1 MNKLFTYYVC
11 IFFTL
16 LTGIVQSQTQIEII
30 NADEISFNKKISEDR
45 QVLVGNVKTKHNNRF
60 LTCDSAYYYA
70 KDNKIEAFSNIHIWQ
85 GDTLSLKGDYLIY
98 HGDHQLAEIQKN
110 VRFKHNE
117 MSLVSEQLKYNFE
130 HEKGFF
136 DEKALIT
143 ENQKSLSSNK
153 GIYYAGAEKFDF
165 YTNVIVESTEEILRA
180 DTLQYWLNSEY
191 AEFKSN
197 GTLENSDIHVKAN
210 KGWVNQKDG
219 KAFLSEKIQITD
231 LENDY
236 VLHADSCYLF
246 NEMTHS
252 ISYGN
257 TLLTLPLNEDTL
269 YLTADTLIHQ
279 QKPESNLLKAYP
291 NVSFKSSDL
300 LGHCDSL
307 SFITNDED
315 IFLNKTPVIWLDE
328 FQVTADTIRI
338 VLDEDSIKMALLNKN
353 SFITSKIDSS
363 AFNQISGVN
372 MKAYFN
378 KNELSNIKVE
388 GNGESIYYVEDEKD
402 NKPIGVN
409 KIICSNMNIIVN
421 NRTIGSINFYEKPD
435 ATLHP
440 IDQITPE
447 EFLLK
452 GFKWRNKHE
461 IMNKIESKIQRHY
474 KF

>member
-1 MNKLFTYYVC
+1 MNRLFTYYVC

-16 LTGIVQSQTQIEII
+16 LSAVVQSQTQIEII

-45 QVLVGNVKTKHNNRF
+45 QVLTGNVKTKHNNRF
-60 LTCDSAYYYA
+60 LICDSAYYYT

-98 HGDHQLAEIQKN
+98 HGNHQLAEIQKN

-117 MSLVSEQLKYNFE
+117 MNLVSEQLKYDFE
-130 HEKGFF
+130 YEKGFF
-136 DEKALIT
+136 DERAHIT

-153 GIYYAGAEKFDF
+153 GIYYAGTEKFDF
-165 YTNVIVESTEEILRA
+165 YTDVIVESTEEILRA
-180 DTLQYWLNSEY
+180 DTLYYWLNSEY

-197 GTLENSDIHVKAN
+197 GSLENSDIHVKAN

-219 KAFLSEKIQITD
+219 KALLNDKIQIRD

-246 NEMTHS
+246 NEMSHS

-257 TLLTLPLNEDTL
+257 TLLSLPLNEDTL

-279 QKPESNLLKAYP
+279 QKSESNLLKAYP
-291 NVSFKSSDL
+291 NVSFKSLDM

-307 SFITNDED
+307 SFITKEEH

-328 FQVTADTIRI
+328 YQVTADTISI
-338 VLDEDSIKMALLNKN
+338 VLDQDSIKMALLNKN
-353 SFITSKIDSS
+353 SFISSKVDSS
-363 AFNQISGVN
+363 SFNQISGEN

-378 KNELSNIKVE
+378 ENELSNIKVE
-388 GNGESIYYVEDEKD
+388 GNGESIYYVEDEKH
-402 NKPIGVN
+402 NEPTGVN
-409 KIICSNMNIIVN
+409 KIICSNMNIIIS

-435 ATLHP
+435 AILYP

-447 EFLLK
+447 NLLLK

-474 KF
+474 TF